1 MHSRAG
7 CGPFVAR
14 TQGETKSMIKMGL
27 DVMPLTWGFGLERA
41 KGIEP
46 S

>member
-1 MHSRAG
+1 LI
-7 CGPFVAR
+7 PAR
-14 TQGETKSMIKMGL
+14 PGGDSA
-27 DVMPLTWGFGLERA
+27 LTWCFGLERA

>member
-1 MHSRAG
+1 MRAVNG
-7 CGPFVAR
+7 TLMAR
-14 TQGETKSMIKMGL
+14 GGL
-27 DVMPLTWGFGLERA
+27 WLCSPLGGYRSTVGLSWGFGLERA